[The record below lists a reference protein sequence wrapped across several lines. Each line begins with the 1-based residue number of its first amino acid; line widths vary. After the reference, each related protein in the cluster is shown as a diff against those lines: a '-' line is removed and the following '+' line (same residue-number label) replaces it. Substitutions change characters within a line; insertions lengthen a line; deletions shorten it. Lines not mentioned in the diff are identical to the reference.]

1 MRASSLLKAAV
12 IGGLCF
18 VGSLAQDGNMPTHIP
33 LQLNKNLELE
43 LATDADATYFLET
56 SSDLENWSFAGSYK
70 VGDGALHR
78 QLIDPDGEEFFYKYF
93 TAPTNFAKPDDTDG
107 DGIPNTWELNNDL
120 NPTDEDED
128 ANGQNDGLDDS
139 DSDGLS
145 NQAESLIGTSLS
157 EPDSDGNGI
166 SDYDDMLGAY
176 IQSENENGVTLAA
189 DHDNQTGYIT
199 DEEWINFHPLGASGD
214 STLNNQNTI
223 VVNSSTSIT
232 SIWLDTKAGIR
243 NDQTTDN
250 NPNYQKV
257 IWNKAWGDSP
267 PITLNAQ
274 MQGRYLYGRNRLWQ
288 NGHWYEVEAEG
299 YSDIETYTEDGGWK
313 SAKEVNCMYSV
324 LLTYTENVDDCPK
337 RLRKFQ
343 TERLHDEN

>member
-166 SDYDDMLGAY
+166 SDYDEDADGDGV
-176 IQSENENGVTLAA
+176 SNGEDGWPLCDILAPPRLA
-189 DHDNQTGYIT
+189 PPNYVAVPFLLPANTT
-199 DEEWINFHPLGASGD
+199 DLRPLAPHYGRYRRS
-214 STLNNQNTI
+214 LNNN
-223 VVNSSTSIT
+223 
-232 SIWLDTKAGIR
+232 
-243 NDQTTDN
+243 
-250 NPNYQKV
+250 
-257 IWNKAWGDSP
+257 
-267 PITLNAQ
+267 
-274 MQGRYLYGRNRLWQ
+274 GR
-288 NGHWYEVEAEG
+288 
-299 YSDIETYTEDGGWK
+299 
-313 SAKEVNCMYSV
+313 V
-324 LLTYTENVDDCPK
+324 LLEGLVSECILRRSSRLQSRPK
-337 RLRKFQ
+337 SISSRA
-343 TERLHDEN
+343 